1 MVGVHISDFQM
12 TNRSPINLWAGL
24 LTNLAQDKRGKFEK
38 KIYKGSNIIREL
50 ILLPI

>member
-38 KIYKGSNIIREL
+38 NYKGSNIIREL